1 MPVWRVELYANQERN
16 APTKVGHIRAANE
29 TEASHAVVGQM
40 GGAQHADIILTIF
53 PTGDDLPE
61 GEIVWLR

>member
-1 MPVWRVELYANQERN
+1 MPIWRVELYANQERT
-16 APTKVGHIRAANE
+16 APTKIGHIRAANE

-40 GGAQHADIILTIF
+40 GSSQHADIILTII

-61 GEIVWLR
+61 GEVVWLR